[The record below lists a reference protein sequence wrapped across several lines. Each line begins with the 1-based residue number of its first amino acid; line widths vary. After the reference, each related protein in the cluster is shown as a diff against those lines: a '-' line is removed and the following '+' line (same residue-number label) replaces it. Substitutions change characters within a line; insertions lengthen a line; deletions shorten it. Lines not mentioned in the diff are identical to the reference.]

1 MFSGMK
7 KLIAK
12 SWSTG
17 TIALSSGDS
26 EAQSH
31 IQQTLGERY
40 EFRCDGIVG
49 PGEGSR
55 LIILNRIVT
64 YDQATGDVSYEA
76 DPRRAEMLVR
86 QMNLDKSK
94 TLSTP
99 SEKKRLADVV
109 SASGLPPLDPERA
122 SFYRSLVMRAQFLAQ
137 DRADVSSE
145 SVKSLTRWMQSP
157 TDARMK
163 DLKRLVRYIAGKPRV
178 VTHFRAQSMYKEI
191 KVYCD
196 NEHAGRLLTRK
207 STSGIVRMARR
218 HCVKH
223 SSNLQ
228 STIALSSG
236 ESEYYA
242 AVKAAALGLSL
253 KALLADWGIEISIT
267 VLSDSSAARGAA
279 SRRGL
284 GKLRHVQT
292 RFLWLQE
299 RVACEDLKLEAV
311 NARKNLADL
320 LTKPM
325 TREVCER
332 HMSTLNQVF
341 ETGTARGAKALESAK
356 V

>member
-1 MFSGMK
+1 MCALLMK
-7 KLIAK
+7 TMYGTQDASHVWQMDYTDHLQTRGYI
-12 SWSTG
+12 TG
-17 TIALSSGDS
+17 SAWTSV
-26 EAQSH
+26 
-31 IQQTLGERY
+31 
-40 EFRCDGIVG
+40 FRNEETDC
-49 PGEGSR
+49 
-55 LIILNRIVT
+55 
-64 YDQATGDVSYEA
+64 Q
-76 DPRRAEMLVR
+76 MLVHG

-94 TLSTP
+94 TLATP
-99 SEKKRLADVV
+99 SEKKRLADVL
-109 SASGLPPLDPERA
+109 SASGLPPPDPERA

-137 DRADVSSE
+137 DRADLSE

-157 TDARMK
+157 TDAHMK
-163 DLKRLVRYIAGKPRV
+163 DLKKLVRYIAGKPRV
-178 VTHFRAQSMYKEI
+178 VTHFRAQSMHKEI
-191 KVYCD
+191 KVTVTATMLDVC
-196 NEHAGRLLTRK
+196 LRK
-207 STSGIVRMARR
+207 STSRIVCMAGR

-253 KALLADWGIEISIT
+253 KALLADWGIEVSIT

-311 NARKNLADL
+311 NTRKNLADL

-332 HMSTLNQVF
+332 HVSTMNQVF
-341 ETGTARGAKALESAK
+341 ETGKARGAKALESAK